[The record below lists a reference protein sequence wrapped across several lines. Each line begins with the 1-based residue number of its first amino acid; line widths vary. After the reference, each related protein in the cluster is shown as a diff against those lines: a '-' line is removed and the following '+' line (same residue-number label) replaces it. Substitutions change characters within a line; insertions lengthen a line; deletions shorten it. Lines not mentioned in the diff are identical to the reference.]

1 MKQIDKI
8 LIIVLSSL
16 IILDFTTTII
26 AVGYLGAIELNPV
39 VSLGFMEFMTI
50 KVLITILSVLVLIY
64 VDSVIKTPCLCIM
77 VIFYG
82 TIIISNV
89 YQLISGICF

>member
-16 IILDFTTTII
+16 IILDFATTIV

-39 VSLGFMEFMTI
+39 VSLGFMEFMII
-50 KVLITILSVLVLIY
+50 KVLITVLSILVLIY
-64 VDSVIKTPCLCIM
+64 INSTIKTDCLVVM